1 MRTPRTIIGIIAAI
15 GLAVAGTRM
24 TIRALPEESMSEGP
38 APQASANET
47 HSLVRLTPG
56 RERLLETLTPAERE
70 IVDRHFDYLVGLR
83 NRGIVV
89 HAGRTTD
96 PLRLWGIV
104 IMRASVSDAER
115 LMAEDP
121 AIRAGI
127 QVSEVF
133 PYSVAIERK

>member
-1 MRTPRTIIGIIAAI
+1 MRTRRTIIGVIAV
-15 GLAVAGTRM
+15 LAVIGAEAA
-24 TIRALPEESMSEGP
+24 IRALRETSMDS
-38 APQASANET
+38 APQVSANET

-56 RERLLETLTPAERE
+56 RERLLETMTPAERE

-96 PLRLWGIV
+96 PARLWGLV
-104 IMRASVSDAER
+104 VMKTTVSDAER

-127 QVSEVF
+127 QQVEVF
-133 PYSVAIERK
+133 PYSVAIEVERR